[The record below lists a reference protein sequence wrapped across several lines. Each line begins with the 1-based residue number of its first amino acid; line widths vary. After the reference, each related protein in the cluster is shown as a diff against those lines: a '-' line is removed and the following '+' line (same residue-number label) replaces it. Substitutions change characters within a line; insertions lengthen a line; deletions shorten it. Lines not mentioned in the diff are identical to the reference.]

1 MIFLCAAESA
11 VSEMQIHISGAMS
24 IQELKQT
31 LFEKLNEIEDEYAV
45 GFSKG
50 ATLYFHPTDELGEEV
65 ILMKAGRRVN
75 KILTNGPY
83 KSAAVEF
90 QI

>member
-1 MIFLCAAESA
+1 VPDGKSRA
-11 VSEMQIHISGAMS
+11 MQIHISGAMS
-24 IQELKQT
+24 FNQMRQAI
-31 LFEKLNEIEDEYAV
+31 FEKLNEIEDEFAV
-45 GFSKG
+45 QYSKG

-65 ILMKAGRRVN
+65 VLVNKSGRRVN

-83 KSAAVEF
+83 KSAADEF